1 MRGMGIVVAMLAALP
16 LAGCFGVTLPP
27 KPLPEWAMHPQAE
40 VAAPARHR
48 VVRRHAGSTVAR
60 RGSPDQISAVSYVG
74 PSTSSSTEMKPF
86 SPEWAARENAL
97 DDRLRQR
104 MHICGRC

>member
-1 MRGMGIVVAMLAALP
+1 MGVVVAVLAALP

-48 VVRRHAGSTVAR
+48 VARRHARRTAAR
-60 RGSPDQISAVSYVG
+60 RGSPDQISSVSYVG

-86 SPEWAARENAL
+86 SPEWAAHENAL
-97 DDRLRQR
+97 DDKLRRR